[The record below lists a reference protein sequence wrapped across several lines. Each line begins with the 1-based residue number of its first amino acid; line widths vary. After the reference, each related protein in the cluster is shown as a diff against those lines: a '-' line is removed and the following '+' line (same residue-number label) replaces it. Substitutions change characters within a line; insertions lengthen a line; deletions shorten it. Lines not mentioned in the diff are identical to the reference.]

1 MVAALTGSSA
11 SASASPRPG
20 VSWRISRGTA
30 EAARLC
36 GAPSRDGAAAVLGW
50 SRGAWN
56 HGEPCRRCHAST
68 HSLAF
73 VPVSCCSRS
82 PGSRRRRTNRLKSQG
97 KRRLAMSRRA
107 SRPFHLLWSH
117 LMLCLHAYMPPH
129 ASMLPQS
136 LARAEP
142 CGDSQSLG
150 IRCCRP
156 AGREAR
162 EKVSQERLLG
172 GTWLGRSTSG
182 RARRADVAA
191 GGSVSVGVCRLLQYF
206 STPNARVGKP
216 GGRL

>member
-1 MVAALTGSSA
+1 
-11 SASASPRPG
+11 
-20 VSWRISRGTA
+20 
-30 EAARLC
+30 
-36 GAPSRDGAAAVLGW
+36 
-50 SRGAWN
+50 
-56 HGEPCRRCHAST
+56 
-68 HSLAF
+68 
-73 VPVSCCSRS
+73 
-82 PGSRRRRTNRLKSQG
+82 
-97 KRRLAMSRRA
+97 
-107 SRPFHLLWSH
+107 
-117 LMLCLHAYMPPH
+117 MLCLHAYMPPH

-142 CGDSQSLG
+142 FGDSQSLG

-216 GGRL
+216 EGRL